1 MRKKSKNKPVVWTF
15 EAHRN
20 LELIFD
26 HIAKNYSLDLAV
38 EKTEMIIAEVE
49 ALSLF
54 PRKGK
59 ISVHFNEMRELVV
72 DGHTLYYR
80 NNETDIVI
88 TSICPRRTHKKAK

>member
-15 EAHRN
+15 
-20 LELIFD
+20 
-26 HIAKNYSLDLAV
+26 
-38 EKTEMIIAEVE
+38 E

-72 DGHTLYYR
+72 DGNTLYYR

-88 TSICPRRTHKKAK
+88 TSIRPRRTQDKEPK